1 MSKASPGFCH
11 NKIRAL
17 EEGDR
22 LKPVVRG
29 ACYTHARVFV
39 GLLPLPHRP
48 TVRLTT
54 DSLFI
59 AKEQCAVYLFPM
71 IRFAFAFVF
80 FMSSLTII
88 SAQSQS
94 PKSLAETW
102 NREKISRISPSN
114 VRHKDLKLYLDE
126 LKGLGLRIEEVGR
139 SYADREIYQIE
150 WGTGPKRIF
159 MWSQMHGDEPTA
171 TSALVDMFAFLQRN
185 KELPWVKKLSE
196 SMTIRGVPMLNPD
209 GTEFFQRRNLQG
221 IDINRDAVGLKT
233 PEGRLLKKLRD
244 EWNPEIGFNL
254 HNQGQLTTA
263 GDVPRQAAISLLA
276 VLGDPKGVSTPG
288 FERNKRLISAMT
300 LAVNEFI
307 PGYVGRY
314 DDTYNDLAF
323 GDKFSAWGTPVI
335 LVEAGGL
342 HGQDEFYLVKLNF
355 VMYLTALE
363 VIADGSHS
371 KYDPE
376 IYLSLPVNASG
387 RLMNFIFRN
396 ANLVGT
402 NSSSV
407 ADIGINFERRRAEFT
422 APTIIREVGLL
433 SKRDGLVEFDASD
446 FNVVHRFGRI
456 RPGDSGELLFYKK
469 NRRIDWSQPNLEYTE
484 APDAI
489 FSLGGWFVG
498 EELMKTKDIT
508 PKR

>member
-1 MSKASPGFCH
+1 MIVAEGG
-11 NKIRAL
+11 AL
-17 EEGDR
+17 EAQASGDFAIPGSR
-22 LKPVVRG
+22 EFPPFRSAALFSLQNR
-29 ACYTHARVFV
+29 
-39 GLLPLPHRP
+39 RP
-48 TVRLTT
+48 
-54 DSLFI
+54 
-59 AKEQCAVYLFPM
+59 AVYLSHM
-71 IRFAFAFVF
+71 IRFVLAL
-80 FMSSLTII
+80 SLTM
-88 SAQSQS
+88 SGLTGLFAQQS
-94 PKSLAETW
+94 PRSLSKHW
-102 NREKISRISPSN
+102 EKDRISRISPSN
-114 VRHKDLKLYLDE
+114 VRHRDLKAYLEE
-126 LKGLGLRIEEVGR
+126 LKAMGLEIKEVGR

-171 TSALVDMFAFLQRN
+171 TSALVDMFAFLQKNRN
-185 KELPWVKKLSE
+185 LAWVKKLSE
-196 SMTIRGVPMLNPD
+196 SMTIRGLPMLNPD

-244 EWNPEIGFNL
+244 EWKPEIGFNL

-263 GDVPRQAAISLLA
+263 GDAPRQAAISLLA

-335 LVEAGGL
+335 LIEAGGL
-342 HGQDEFYLVKLNF
+342 HGQDEFYLVMLNF

-363 VIADGSHS
+363 VIADDSHT

-376 IYLSLPVNASG
+376 LYLSLPLNDSG
-387 RLMNFIFRN
+387 RLMHFIFRN
-396 ANLVGT
+396 ANIVSPESGGGT
-402 NSSSV
+402 KV
-407 ADIGINFERRRAEFT
+407 VDIGINFERRRAELT
-422 APTIIREVGLL
+422 GPTIIRDVGPLTG
-433 SKRDGLVEFDASD
+433 RDGLVEYDMSD
-446 FNVVHRFGRI
+446 FNIIHRFGRV
-456 RPGDSGELLFYKK
+456 RTGDSGELLFFRKDR
-469 NRRIDWSQPNLEYTE
+469 NIDWTQPNLEYTA
-484 APDAI
+484 APDAV
-489 FSLGGWFVG
+489 FSLGAWFIG
-498 EELMKTKDIT
+498 ENLMKSKDIT

>member
-1 MSKASPGFCH
+1 
-11 NKIRAL
+11 
-17 EEGDR
+17 
-22 LKPVVRG
+22 
-29 ACYTHARVFV
+29 
-39 GLLPLPHRP
+39 
-48 TVRLTT
+48 
-54 DSLFI
+54 
-59 AKEQCAVYLFPM
+59 M
-71 IRFAFAFVF
+71 IRLVLVF
-80 FMSSLTII
+80 SLIMSGLTGL
-88 SAQSQS
+88 SAQQ
-94 PKSLAETW
+94 PAKSLSKDWEK
-102 NREKISRISPSN
+102 NRISRISPSN
-114 VRHKDLKLYLDE
+114 VRHRDLKVYLEE
-126 LKGLGLRIEEVGR
+126 LKAMGLAIEEVGR

-185 KELPWVKKLSE
+185 GNLPWVKKLSE

-244 EWNPEIGFNL
+244 EWKPEIGFNL

-263 GDVPRQAAISLLA
+263 GDAPRQAAISLLA
-276 VLGDPKGVSTPG
+276 VLGDPNGVSTPG

-307 PGYVGRY
+307 PGYIGRY

-342 HGQDEFYLVKLNF
+342 HGRDEFYLVMLNF

-363 VIADGSHS
+363 VIADDSHTRF
-371 KYDPE
+371 DPE
-376 IYLSLPVNASG
+376 IYLSLPLNSSG
-387 RLMNFIFRN
+387 RLMHFIFRN
-396 ANLVGT
+396 ANIVSPDT
-402 NSSSV
+402 KVTTTV

-422 APTIIREVGLL
+422 APTIIREVGSLT
-433 SKRDGLVEFDASD
+433 KRDGLTEYDASG
-446 FNVVHRFGRI
+446 FNVIHRFGRV
-456 RPGDSGELLFYKK
+456 RAGDSGELLFFKK
-469 NRRIDWSQPNLEYTE
+469 DRNIDWSQPNLEYTV
-484 APDAI
+484 APDAV
-489 FSLGGWFVG
+489 FSLGSWFIG
-498 EELMKTKDIT
+498 EKLMKSRDIT

>member
-1 MSKASPGFCH
+1 
-11 NKIRAL
+11 
-17 EEGDR
+17 
-22 LKPVVRG
+22 
-29 ACYTHARVFV
+29 
-39 GLLPLPHRP
+39 
-48 TVRLTT
+48 
-54 DSLFI
+54 
-59 AKEQCAVYLFPM
+59 M
-71 IRFAFAFVF
+71 IRLALALVF
-80 FMSSLTII
+80 IMSGFTGL
-88 SAQSQS
+88 SAQPQS
-94 PKSLAETW
+94 PKTLSEFW
-102 NREKISRISPSN
+102 EKEKISRISPSN
-114 VRHKDLKLYLDE
+114 VRHRDLKVYLDE
-126 LKGLGLRIEEVGR
+126 LRAMGLKIDEVGR

-150 WGTGPKRIF
+150 WGTGSKRIF

-185 KELPWVKKLSE
+185 KDLPWVKKLSE

-244 EWNPEIGFNL
+244 DWKPEIGFNL

-263 GDVPRQAAISLLA
+263 GNSPRQAAISLLA

-342 HGQDEFYLVKLNF
+342 HGQDEFYLVMLNF

-363 VIADGSHS
+363 VIADDSHT

-376 IYLSLPVNASG
+376 IYLSLPLNASG

-396 ANLVGT
+396 ANIVT
-402 NSSSV
+402 SSSNTPSTI

-422 APTIIREVGLL
+422 APTIIREVGDL
-433 SKRDGLVEFDASD
+433 KRRDGLTEYDASE
-446 FNVVHRFGRI
+446 FNVIHRFGRV
-456 RPGDSGELLFYKK
+456 RAGDSGELLFYRKDRK
-469 NRRIDWSQPNLEYTE
+469 IDWSQPNLEYTE

-498 EELMKTKDIT
+498 AELMRTYDVT

>member
-1 MSKASPGFCH
+1 
-11 NKIRAL
+11 
-17 EEGDR
+17 
-22 LKPVVRG
+22 
-29 ACYTHARVFV
+29 
-39 GLLPLPHRP
+39 
-48 TVRLTT
+48 
-54 DSLFI
+54 
-59 AKEQCAVYLFPM
+59 M
-71 IRFAFAFVF
+71 IRLVLVF
-80 FMSSLTII
+80 SLIMSGLTGL
-88 SAQSQS
+88 SAQQ
-94 PKSLAETW
+94 PAKSLSKDWEK
-102 NREKISRISPSN
+102 NRISRISPSN
-114 VRHKDLKLYLDE
+114 VRHRDLKVYLEE
-126 LKGLGLRIEEVGR
+126 LKAMGLAIEEVGR

-185 KELPWVKKLSE
+185 RDLPWVKKLSE

-244 EWNPEIGFNL
+244 EWKPEIGFNL

-263 GDVPRQAAISLLA
+263 GDAPRQAAISLLA
-276 VLGDPKGVSTPG
+276 VLGDPNGVSTPG

-307 PGYVGRY
+307 PGYIGRY

-342 HGQDEFYLVKLNF
+342 HGRDEFYLVMLNF

-363 VIADGSHS
+363 VIADDSHTRF
-371 KYDPE
+371 DPE
-376 IYLSLPVNASG
+376 IYLSLPLNSSG
-387 RLMNFIFRN
+387 RLMHFIFRN
-396 ANLVGT
+396 ANIVSPDT
-402 NSSSV
+402 KVTTTV

-422 APTIIREVGLL
+422 APTIIREVGSLTR
-433 SKRDGLVEFDASD
+433 RDGLIEYDASE
-446 FNVVHRFGRI
+446 FNVIHRFGRV
-456 RPGDSGELLFYKK
+456 RAGDSGELLFFKK
-469 NRRIDWSQPNLEYTE
+469 DRNIDWSQPNLEYTV
-484 APDAI
+484 APDAV
-489 FSLGGWFVG
+489 FSLGSWFIG
-498 EELMKTKDIT
+498 EKLMKSRDMT

>member
-1 MSKASPGFCH
+1 
-11 NKIRAL
+11 
-17 EEGDR
+17 
-22 LKPVVRG
+22 
-29 ACYTHARVFV
+29 
-39 GLLPLPHRP
+39 
-48 TVRLTT
+48 
-54 DSLFI
+54 
-59 AKEQCAVYLFPM
+59 M
-71 IRFAFAFVF
+71 IRIAIAFVF
-80 FMSSLTII
+80 IMSGI
-88 SAQSQS
+88 SGIFAQPQS
-94 PKSLAETW
+94 AKVLGEIW
-102 NREKISRISPSN
+102 EKEKISRISPSN
-114 VRHKDLKLYLDE
+114 VRHRDLKVYLEE
-126 LKGLGLRIEEVGR
+126 LKTMGLKIEEVGR

-185 KELPWVKKLSE
+185 RDLPWVKKLSE

-244 EWNPEIGFNL
+244 EWEPEIGFNL

-263 GDVPRQAAISLLA
+263 GNAPRQAAISLLA

-342 HGQDEFYLVKLNF
+342 HGRDEFYLVMLNF

-363 VIADGSHS
+363 VIADDSHTR
-371 KYDPE
+371 YDPE
-376 IYLSLPVNASG
+376 IYLSLPLNASG

-396 ANLVGT
+396 ANIITPSSKGAATVG
-402 NSSSV
+402 
-407 ADIGINFERRRAEFT
+407 DIGINLERRRAELT
-422 APTIIREVGLL
+422 APTIIREVGDL
-433 SKRDGLVEFDASD
+433 KRRDGLTEYDASE
-446 FNVVHRFGRI
+446 FNVIHRFGRI
-456 RPGDSGELLFYKK
+456 RAGDSGELLFYKK
-469 NRRIDWSQPNLEYTE
+469 DRKINWSQPNLEYTE

-489 FSLGGWFVG
+489 FSLGAWFIG
-498 EELMKTKDIT
+498 GDLMKTKDIT